1 MANRII
7 AVRMTEEDA
16 RAMEK
21 AWYEYNAS
29 VDIIARLMNNESV
42 KFDILQEYINIAE
55 LRFTQCE
62 MMKTALAKKY
72 KTEEVDLSKFNYSFD
87 FDENKITF
95 EEA

>member
-1 MANRII
+1 
-7 AVRMTEEDA
+7 MTEEDT

-42 KFDILQEYINIAE
+42 KFDILQEYINVAE
-55 LRFTQCE
+55 VRFTQCE
-62 MMKTALAKKY
+62 MFKSALAKKY